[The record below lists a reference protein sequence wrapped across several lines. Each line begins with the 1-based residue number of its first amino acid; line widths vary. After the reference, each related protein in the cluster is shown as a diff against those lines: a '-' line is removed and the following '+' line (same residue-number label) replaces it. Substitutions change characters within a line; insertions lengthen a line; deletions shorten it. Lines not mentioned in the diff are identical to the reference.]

1 MRDPGFAE
9 TPRDTQAM
17 DFAPMPRRST
27 GPLSRLMS
35 RASSAVNEIEL
46 QREPHASFWDA
57 WNIET
62 IRSDGPLW
70 IALGDSTSQG
80 IGTPD
85 PADGWIPQTLDRL
98 RDSTGNPWRVIN
110 LGITGAQFGDI
121 VEHELP
127 RLAELRS
134 AGHEPSLVTHLAG
147 ANNLMAP
154 GSWPRTLRDVRTI
167 LAAIP
172 DGSVVA
178 KVGVSSAFNSLIARR
193 INGEIDRSAQDRPL
207 HLFWPWDWP
216 SRDGL
221 AGDKFH
227 PSAKGY
233 GYMTDVIFPRIED
246 SLARG

>member
-1 MRDPGFAE
+1 
-9 TPRDTQAM
+9 M
-17 DFAPMPRRST
+17 DFAPMPRRTT
-27 GPLSRLMS
+27 GPLSRVMS
-35 RASSAVNEIEL
+35 KASSAVHEIEL
-46 QREPHASFWDA
+46 QREPHAEFWDR
-57 WNIET
+57 WNVDAV
-62 IRSDGPLW
+62 RSDGPLW

-80 IGTPD
+80 IGAAD
-85 PADGWIPQTLDRL
+85 PGDGWIPRSLERL
-98 RDSTGNPWRVIN
+98 RSSTGDPWRVIN
-110 LGITGAQFGDI
+110 LGITGAQFSDI

-134 AGHEPSLVTHLAG
+134 AGQEPSLVTHLAG

-167 LAAIP
+167 LDAIP

-178 KVGVSSAFNSLIARR
+178 RVGVSSAFNSMLARR
-193 INGEIDRSAQDRPL
+193 INGLLEANAKQRSL

-221 AGDKFH
+221 AADKFH
-227 PSAKGY
+227 PSSKGY

-246 SLARG
+246 SLARS

>member
-1 MRDPGFAE
+1 
-9 TPRDTQAM
+9 
-17 DFAPMPRRST
+17 MPRRST
-27 GPLSRLMS
+27 GPLSRVMS
-35 RASSAVNEIEL
+35 KASSTINEIEL
-46 QREPHASFWDA
+46 QREPHAAFWDA
-57 WNIET
+57 WNLEAS
-62 IRSDGPLW
+62 RSDGPLW
-70 IALGDSTSQG
+70 VALGDSSSQG

-85 PADGWIPQTLDRL
+85 PADGWIPQTLERL
-98 RDSTGNPWRVIN
+98 QNATGDPWRVIN
-110 LGITGAQFGDI
+110 LGITGAQFSDI

-127 RLAELRS
+127 RLVQLGA

-154 GSWPRTLRDVRTI
+154 ASWPRTIRDVQTI

-178 KVGVSSAFNSLIARR
+178 RVGVSSSFNSLMARR
-193 INGEIDRSAQDRPL
+193 INSTIDRNAKQRPL

-227 PSAKGY
+227 PNAKGY
-233 GYMTDVIFPRIED
+233 IYMSELIFPRIQH
-246 SLARG
+246 SLGLV